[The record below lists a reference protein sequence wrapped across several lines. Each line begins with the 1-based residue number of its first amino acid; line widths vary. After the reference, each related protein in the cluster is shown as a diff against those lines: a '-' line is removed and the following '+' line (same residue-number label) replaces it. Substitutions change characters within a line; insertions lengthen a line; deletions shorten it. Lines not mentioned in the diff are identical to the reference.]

1 MINLR
6 SMLDT
11 KCFGSS
17 LVPAILLL
25 IAPHS
30 SQAQLSV
37 DPEGKLHGQLEFVD
51 PLPPWFLNGQ
61 FLAKIVL
68 KMPKMVATL
77 LVSEN
82 FLPT

>member
-17 LVPAILLL
+17 LVPGILLL

-37 DPEGKLHGQLEFVD
+37 DPEGKLYGMTELVD
-51 PLPPWFLNGQ
+51 PSSPLVFKWSISSNNCVKNAKNGSH
-61 FLAKIVL
+61 FDGL
-68 KMPKMVATL
+68 
-77 LVSEN
+77 
-82 FLPT
+82 